1 LIVID
6 KNRNGKVYQD
16 MVDWN
21 VILDEAGECP
31 LCGMDLKER
40 TLEKVKENLIKNGFK
55 VK

>member
-1 LIVID
+1 MIVID